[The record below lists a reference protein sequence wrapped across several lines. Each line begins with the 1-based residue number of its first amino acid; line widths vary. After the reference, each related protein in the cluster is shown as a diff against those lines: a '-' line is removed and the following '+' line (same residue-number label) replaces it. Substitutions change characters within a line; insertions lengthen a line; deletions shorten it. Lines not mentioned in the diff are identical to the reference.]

1 MKLLLK
7 FAAGP
12 LTLLFLCVI
21 PYEAPSQEGRVALAI
36 FGWMVMWWMTQPVP
50 WAITALL
57 PLLLFPGF
65 QLMNIGNTVALY
77 GQNIFFWVMGTI
89 LMGYAMQRH
98 GLAKRF
104 ALWFLSRR
112 AVGNDTHRLV
122 FGFMLVTALVSIFIS
137 NAATVAMMMP
147 VGISLVSFVRAIA
160 GISPTK
166 KSNLGAMMA
175 LGALYGAV
183 AGGTA
188 SMMGTPYNALSVDL
202 MQTLTGRAVGFFS
215 WMGACMP
222 IFLVSLFIFYIILRL
237 FLPPEITRIPG
248 GEEFIQREREKM
260 GSLTPGERAT
270 LFVFLVMVSLFTLP
284 TLIDLTLGPEHSLAI
299 WADTALSI
307 WIVPPTVLLLLFST
321 PVNWRKAEFV
331 LTWREAVE
339 HAPWNIMILCTGAVA
354 VTSALVEFGFVEF
367 AKTWVAGLGL
377 GNYSLPLV
385 SSILVALATNF
396 LSGTAAT
403 ALFGTILIPASQ
415 QIGFNAFSMA
425 MLIPNVATGIILPWA
440 GATAGTAFATGEV
453 DMKNM
458 IRVGAVATIVFSLL
472 VAGIHTLLAPFV

>member
-1 MKLLLK
+1 MKLLLQ
-7 FAAGP
+7 FASGP
-12 LTLLFLCVI
+12 LTLLILYLL
-21 PYEAPSQEGRVALAI
+21 PYDAPSSEGRIALAI

-50 WAITALL
+50 WAITAML

-65 QLMNIGNTVALY
+65 QLMTIGNTVSLY

-104 ALWFLSRR
+104 ALWFLSHR
-112 AVGNDTHRLV
+112 AVGGNTYRLV

-147 VGISLVSFVRAIA
+147 VGISLVSFVRVIA
-160 GISPTK
+160 GISPSK

-202 MQTLTGRAVGFFS
+202 LQTLTGRSFGFFH
-215 WMGACMP
+215 WMGAGMP
-222 IFLVSLFIFYIILRL
+222 IFLVTLVTFYFVLRL
-237 FLPPEITRIPG
+237 FFRPEITRIPG
-248 GEEFIQREREKM
+248 GEEFIRGEREKL
-260 GSLTPGERAT
+260 GSLTPGERST
-270 LFVFLVMVSLFTLP
+270 LFVFLVMVFLFTLP
-284 TLIDLTLGPEHSLAI
+284 SLIDLTLGPEHSLAK
-299 WADTALSI
+299 WADTALPI
-307 WIVPPTVLLLLFST
+307 WIVPPTILLLLFSV

-339 HAPWNIMILCTGAVA
+339 HAPWNIMLLCTGAVA
-354 VTSALVEFGFVEF
+354 VTSTLVQFGFVDF
-367 AKTWVAGLGL
+367 AKTLVAGMGL
-377 GNYSLPLV
+377 GQYSLPFV
-385 SSILVALATNF
+385 SSILVALGTNF

-415 QIGFNAFSMA
+415 QIGFNPASMA
-425 MLIPNVATGIILPWA
+425 MLIPNVATGIMLPWA

-458 IRVGAVATIVFSLL
+458 IRVGAVATLVFALL
-472 VAGIHTLLAPFV
+472 VAGIHTLLAPLL